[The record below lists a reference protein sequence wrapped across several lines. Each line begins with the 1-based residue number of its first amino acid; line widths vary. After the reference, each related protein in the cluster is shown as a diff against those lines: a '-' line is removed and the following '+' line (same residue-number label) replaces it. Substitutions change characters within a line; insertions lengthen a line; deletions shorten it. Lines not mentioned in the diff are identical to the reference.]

1 MQFWVIA
8 LVYCIRCRRKWQ
20 PTHQY
25 SCLENPMDRRTWQAT
40 VCGVARV
47 RCDLATTLLPLQFA
61 LEKEMQP
68 TAGFLPGEFHG
79 QRSLAD
85 CSPWGHRESDM
96 TEWLTHTQTHT
107 LHSNSYLFVLA
118 VLGLCCWS
126 GFSLVAVSG
135 GYCPLRCMG
144 FSLQWLL
151 LLQSTGSRT
160 CGLQ

>member
-1 MQFWVIA
+1 MA
-8 LVYCIRCRRKWQ
+8 
-20 PTHQY
+20 TH
-25 SCLENPMDRRTWQAT
+25 SP
-40 VCGVARV
+40 V
-47 RCDLATTLLPLQFA
+47 
-61 LEKEMQP
+61 
-68 TAGFLPGEFHG
+68 FLPGESHG
-79 QRSLAD
+79 QKNLTGYSLWGRKSQTRLSDDTTTTTIRIGEGNATH
-85 CSPWGHRESDM
+85 CRILVWRIPWTEEPGRLQSMGSQRVGHDRVTNTYTDA
-96 TEWLTHTQTHT
+96 HTAFEF
-107 LHSNSYLFVLA
+107 LFVLA